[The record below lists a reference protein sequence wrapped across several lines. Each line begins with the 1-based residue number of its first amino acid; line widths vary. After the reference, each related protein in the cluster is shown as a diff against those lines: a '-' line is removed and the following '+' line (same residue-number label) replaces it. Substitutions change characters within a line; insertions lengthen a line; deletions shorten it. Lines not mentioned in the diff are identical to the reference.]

1 MIVVSVDT
9 PIKSMT
15 KAVKTVAVSE
25 AVAVAGEVMVVVA
38 GEVMVAVAAADSIM
52 HVFSSIHLNG
62 RLLEML
68 YF

>member
-9 PIKSMT
+9 PIKLMT

-25 AVAVAGEVMVVVA
+25 AVAGAVMVAVA